1 MSLDKVNMILFV
13 IMFFFLV
20 ITGIRTSNLENVNL
34 GLIKVQNEIIKIIN
48 IQTDTD
54 NKIIETLRK
63 MQ

>member
-1 MSLDKVNMILFV
+1 MSLDKVNMILSV
-13 IMFFFLV
+13 IVFFFLI